1 MGRLN
6 LGRRFLGLRPFSYT
20 KVGLAEL
27 VNKPEAE
34 FEVVNCWCAA
44 IAAGPADSH
53 ESQVS
58 AKSGSLPAA
67 AFGRSD
73 GWQCVQRTSRSP
85 SKFRFQRRLRQ

>member
-44 IAAGPADSH
+44 
-53 ESQVS
+53 Q
-58 AKSGSLPAA
+58 AA
-67 AFGRSD
+67 ARVRASSGRSPTL
-73 GWQCVQRTSRSP
+73 CRRSG
-85 SKFRFQRRLRQ
+85 LRSDFA

>member
-44 IAAGPADSH
+44 VAAVRVFNVHALGVPDCDHSY
-53 ESQVS
+53 SCIVV
-58 AKSGSLPAA
+58 
-67 AFGRSD
+67 RRRD
-73 GWQCVQRTSRSP
+73 
-85 SKFRFQRRLRQ
+85 RFQARS

>member
-44 IAAGPADSH
+44 IAAGRYG
-53 ESQVS
+53 SQEVWLL
-58 AKSGSLPAA
+58 A
-67 AFGRSD
+67 
-73 GWQCVQRTSRSP
+73 QSR
-85 SKFRFQRRLRQ
+85 R

>member
-44 IAAGPADSH
+44 GAVLHFAQLDAA
-53 ESQVS
+53 
-58 AKSGSLPAA
+58 KAA
-67 AFGRSD
+67 PQRS
-73 GWQCVQRTSRSP
+73 
-85 SKFRFQRRLRQ
+85 K

>member
-44 IAAGPADSH
+44 IVAVRGRAVTSRCLPHSGHPGTRALADPAAGI
-53 ESQVS
+53 
-58 AKSGSLPAA
+58 
-67 AFGRSD
+67 R
-73 GWQCVQRTSRSP
+73 
-85 SKFRFQRRLRQ
+85 

>member
-44 IAAGPADSH
+44 IADLDRRQLNFRYRT
-53 ESQVS
+53 ESVDLP
-58 AKSGSLPAA
+58 SLLIALTVLGDNTFLA
-67 AFGRSD
+67 
-73 GWQCVQRTSRSP
+73 
-85 SKFRFQRRLRQ
+85 

>member
-44 IAAGPADSH
+44 VAVFNAVAY
-53 ESQVS
+53 Q
-58 AKSGSLPAA
+58 GSL
-67 AFGRSD
+67 FGPEQASI
-73 GWQCVQRTSRSP
+73 
-85 SKFRFQRRLRQ
+85 RLRNCKGGH

>member
-44 IAAGPADSH
+44 VAVNRGSSTKVRYSPLRSH
-53 ESQVS
+53 SS
-58 AKSGSLPAA
+58 IHTPL
-67 AFGRSD
+67 D
-73 GWQCVQRTSRSP
+73 GACRYAWHR
-85 SKFRFQRRLRQ
+85 KLGEAI